1 MRWWRRLVLHFN
13 TDDRTLD
20 SLLRAILLS
29 SCFRNQFSTL
39 NKGWKNP
46 LKGIQWPLKQHQQ
59 KKQKTICQFY
69 LFFPLPQLLQNQN
82 KLTQLL
88 DKQNWHFLHCW
99 RLSLKFHKIISETS
113 AVYLFSSLKDS
124 IHHMYTRFLKTYK
137 WSSIYEGYVYHYISA
152 EQLYYAFSHLMYR
165 RHS

>member
-29 SCFRNQFSTL
+29 SCFRNQFLTL
-39 NKGWKNP
+39 NKSWKRDKVTTETAPTKKAEEDLSLLFIFP
-46 LKGIQWPLKQHQQ
+46 LL
-59 KKQKTICQFY
+59 
-69 LFFPLPQLLQNQN
+69 PLPQLLQNQN

-99 RLSLKFHKIISETS
+99 RLSLKFPKIMSEMS
-113 AVYLFSSLKDS
+113 AVYLISSLKDG
-124 IHHMYTRFLKTYK
+124 IHHMCTRFLKTYK
-137 WSSIYEGYVYHYISA
+137 
-152 EQLYYAFSHLMYR
+152 
-165 RHS
+165 